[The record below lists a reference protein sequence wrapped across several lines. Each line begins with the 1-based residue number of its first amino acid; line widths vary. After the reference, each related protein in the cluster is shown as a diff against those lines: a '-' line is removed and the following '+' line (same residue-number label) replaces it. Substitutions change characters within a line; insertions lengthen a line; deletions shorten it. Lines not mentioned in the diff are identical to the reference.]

1 MLEKLLLGKNSRE
14 KYFREVNVMTKD
26 TNQQKEA
33 SSKKDKSVEQG
44 ELNKL
49 SEQEKEELKVK
60 DGQNNHHVNESGGF

>member
-1 MLEKLLLGKNSRE
+1 MNKDLNQKKETSKEKDN
-14 KYFREVNVMTKD
+14 T
-26 TNQQKEA
+26 
-33 SSKKDKSVEQG
+33 VEQG